1 MNMGKKKE
9 TTDHAAELEESY
21 ERWEY
26 LKEYGGSDPS
36 YADGSNMNLVRNHI
50 IYHKHKLMEQ
60 YGTDYEKYPEAFYR
74 ELPPEVD
81 DNYMARTGEIRDG
94 AVEALEAYISDS
106 NFLYIFKNKDM
117 LTKKEAQKIS
127 LYNVLGYASG
137 LARAIKNGDLI
148 TMRRHAGVPDNYLEA
163 FARCAERMK
172 QMIKDKKK
180 APEQMQENEQ
190 FSLFQF
196 GMETGRTR

>member
-1 MNMGKKKE
+1 MAKRKE
-9 TTDHAAELEESY
+9 KTDYAAELEESY
-21 ERWEY
+21 EQWEY
-26 LKEYGGSDPS
+26 LKEHGGSDPS
-36 YADGSNMNLVRNHI
+36 YADGTNMNLVRNHI

-74 ELPPEVD
+74 ELPPKVD
-81 DNYMARTGEIRDG
+81 ENYMARTGEIRDR
-94 AVEALEAYISDS
+94 AAEVLEVYISDS

-137 LARAIKNGDLI
+137 LARAIKDGDLI
-148 TMRRHAGVPDNYLEA
+148 TMRRHAGIPDNYLEA